1 MKFTPFAFLL
11 LILLPSFS
19 VAQNTIIFKS
29 PLNIKLNL
37 AGNFGEIRGNHF
49 DSGIDIK
56 TNQRQG
62 YPVMAVADGFVSRLR
77 VQEGGFGYA
86 VYISHPN
93 GITSVYAHLSKF
105 NSTIARWVKNYQYQN
120 KTYATDFMLTPIE
133 IPLKQGDVIGFS
145 GNSGSS
151 VAPHLHFE
159 TRDTKTEEI
168 INPLNFG
175 FDISDN
181 VKPTI
186 GALYVYQLNNKPF
199 SNHTT
204 KKLFA
209 IKGAGGN
216 YILAKNQVINVSGQI
231 GFGIQTADKFSVN
244 SNTNGIYSTSMFVDD
259 KLVFETVIN
268 KFSFET
274 SRSINSYIDYPL
286 LLNSG
291 TTVQK
296 NFVAAGIK
304 PNFYTT
310 LVNNGKLNITDE
322 NQHQIKYIV
331 KDFAGN
337 SSQLNFKIKGVLNA
351 NADLASTLAK
361 GKLFRF
367 DEDNEVV
374 EPDFKVQI
382 LKNTLY
388 DDLDFTYNKTP
399 INKLKNTFIYHV
411 HHKLTPLHTTFNLWI
426 KPDSAILNPQKAVI
440 VNTNGIYQGG
450 QLDNGLIKATP
461 KTFGSFYISIDSLPP
476 QIKPIFK
483 TSNLGLASKMQF
495 KISDNLSGIKS
506 YNGYINNQWVLME
519 FESKT
524 NILTHFFDE
533 RTGFGKHTFKLI
545 VVDNKDNT
553 KEYTTTFYR

>member
-1 MKFTPFAFLL
+1 MNFKNTLYLYLVIPF
-11 LILLPSFS
+11 FS
-19 VAQNTIIFKS
+19 VAQNTNNFKS

-37 AGNFGEIRGNHF
+37 AGSFGEIRGNHF
-49 DSGIDIK
+49 HSGIDIK

-62 YPVMAVADGFVSRLR
+62 YPVMAVADGYVSRLR
-77 VQEGGFGYA
+77 VQDGGFGYA
-86 VYISHPN
+86 VYINHPN
-93 GITSVYAHLSKF
+93 GVTSVYAHLLKF
-105 NSTIARWVKNYQYQN
+105 NPTIARWVKNYQYQN
-120 KTYATDFMLTPIE
+120 KTYVADFALTPIE
-133 IPLKQGDVIGFS
+133 IPLKQGDIIGLS

-175 FDISDN
+175 FIVADN
-181 VKPTI
+181 IKPTI

-199 SNHTT
+199 SNYTS
-204 KKLFA
+204 KKA
-209 IKGAGGN
+209 IGVTGVNGS

-231 GFGIQTADKFSVN
+231 GFGIQTSDKFTGN
-244 SNTNGIYSTSMFVDD
+244 SNTNGIYSTSLFVDD
-259 KLVFETVIN
+259 ILVFETVV
-268 KFSFET
+268 KQFSFEN

-286 LLNSG
+286 LLTTG
-291 TTVQK
+291 KTVQK
-296 NFVAAGIK
+296 SFVAAGIK

-351 NADLASTLAK
+351 NADLASTPAK

-367 DEDNEVV
+367 DEDSEII
-374 EPDFKVQI
+374 EPDFKLQI
-382 LKNTLY
+382 PKNILY
-388 DDLDFTYNKTP
+388 DDLDLAYHKSPKT
-399 INKLKNTFIYHV
+399 KWGHSAVYHI
-411 HHKLTPLHTTFNLWI
+411 HNKLTPLHSSYNLWI
-426 KPDSAILNPQKAVI
+426 KPDSSLINLNKAVI
-440 VNTNGIYQGG
+440 VNTNGIYQSS
-450 QLDNGLIKATP
+450 QLDNDFIKATP
-461 KTFGSFYISIDSLPP
+461 KTFGSFYVSIDSLPP

-483 TSNLGLASKMQF
+483 TNNLSMASKMQF

-506 YNGYINNQWVLME
+506 YNGYIDNQWVLME
-519 FESKT
+519 LEGKT
-524 NILTHFFDE
+524 SILTHFFDE

-545 VVDNKDNT
+545 VIDNKENT
-553 KEYTTTFYR
+553 KEYSTTFYR